1 MGLHPCPVTDLE
13 HVGHHLDARIAVR
26 NDRSTP
32 HAITADGIRVRYG
45 SEIDIPIAWEDM
57 HSTTRRKHVNNGKQP
72 KVTSDENGEASLN
85 MRIQNETNI
94 EIRLNRPV
102 SIRLPHGTETVST
115 VNLYADDP
123 EGFTDEVRHRR

>member
-1 MGLHPCPVTDLE
+1 
-13 HVGHHLDARIAVR
+13 
-26 NDRSTP
+26 
-32 HAITADGIRVRYG
+32 
-45 SEIDIPIAWEDM
+45 
-57 HSTTRRKHVNNGKQP
+57 
-72 KVTSDENGEASLN
+72 